1 MAFSKTGTSMK
12 ELKETPGAEA
22 ANHSPAF
29 LKLATKAATKVAA
42 AKKPKLKK

>member
-1 MAFSKTGTSMK
+1 MAFSKTEM
-12 ELKETPGAEA
+12 KETPGAEA
-22 ANHSPAF
+22 KSHSPAF